1 MTLRPHFARRVT
13 HTLALALLV
22 AFVGAPV
29 ASQAQV
35 AGAANPA
42 HRPTVDTAANGTPV
56 VNIVAPTQGG
66 VSHNQY
72 EHFNV
77 DPKGLILNNGAAVSQ
92 TQQAGY
98 IVGNANLAS
107 GQSARIIVNEVT
119 SQNASSLRGFT
130 EVAGNRAEVI
140 IANPNGISCDGCGFI
155 NTSRGTLVTGTP
167 VFGGDGSLAA
177 FRVTRGTLAINGAGL
192 NGTGTD
198 RLDLIARTVAANA
211 KVWANELNVVT
222 GANQVNY
229 GDLSAQAIAGEG
241 ATDGVSLDVAAL
253 GGMYANKI
261 RLVGTEAGVGVRN
274 AGELATQG
282 GDFTITQAGRL
293 ELTGRTTST
302 GQLAIQGAA
311 LSNSGTLAAGSNV
324 AVTTTGALDNSGTI
338 YGTSDTSIDAAGA
351 LTNSGKLYAV
361 GGSLDVNAS
370 AITNS
375 GAGDVYAGKRVTLR
389 AGSIDNAASVES
401 GTELSLQAN
410 DRLGNTG
417 TIIAGGAAG
426 LDAATLDN
434 SGRISLAGQA
444 SLHASRALANSGN
457 IVAGGDTAIHS
468 ANVTNNSQIQ
478 SGGDLVVSTAAL
490 TLGAQGVLYAGRAL
504 TIDVDGK
511 VSNAGQ
517 IYATTDASVHA
528 GSLDNGKLVRAD
540 GNLVVE
546 VAGDIVNTGAMQAAQ
561 KLALD
566 ASGALTNSGKL
577 YAIGGALEATA
588 GQALNNAASGDIY
601 AQTDVSLRGGS
612 VSNAGTAEAVGSVAV
627 AANTT
632 VDNSGK
638 LLADTGN
645 ATLIASDIA
654 QRGTVSAV
662 GDISLTA
669 SQNLTHTGTT
679 VADRDLSVA
688 AVAVTNSGHLQ
699 AGRDVAIDTGT
710 LTQQGVIYAK
720 RDATL
725 RGRDVDNAADA
736 MIVADGVLR
745 IDNTGTLT
753 NAGTVQAGTDL
764 YAKAL
769 TRLDNAAT
777 GSLYATA
784 HVDVAATDAIDNAGS
799 VYAGSDATLATRSLT
814 NSGSL
819 RTGGDLTVNA
829 TTASNDGSVYTGGK
843 ASWTL
848 AQQLSNTGT
857 LVAQGDLTV
866 VAGTLV
872 STGVLGAGVQAD
884 GSLGA
889 SGVLDATVAGAL
901 AVHGNT
907 LAASRL
913 ALRAASLDLAASRLR
928 TGGDIALIATAGD
941 IDTGN
946 ANIAT
951 DGMLALQASGALKN
965 RAGTLQGGTLDV
977 TAVSLDNTGGTLVQ
991 TGTTDQ
997 ALDFAGALDN
1007 TNGRI
1012 AGNGGNLTVRASS
1025 ITNNNGA
1032 IEHAGTG
1039 TLTIDG
1045 YNGIANRGGRIVG
1058 NGALDLDTRGA
1069 LDSTGGT
1076 ISLTDGAAIDAA
1088 SIVNDNGTLVAS
1100 ALTITTA
1107 GALGNSAGT
1116 LQSGGATSITAGS
1129 LANGSGQIKG
1139 LSGELM
1145 RLSIAQALSN
1155 GVGGFIGGNG
1165 GLWLHAGSV
1174 DNAGQLYANTT
1185 ADIAATGN
1193 LVNRGAVQ
1201 SMGSSTVVA
1210 NGSLINDNGRIESGS
1225 GDTAATLTVTGGG
1238 LSNINGRIANTGTGM
1253 TRFTSG
1259 GAINNTNGT
1268 LGGQGCVAINATS
1281 LNDTGGRVVS
1291 GGDLSLGIGG
1301 FENTSGNVYAA
1312 GTLDWNN
1319 GGATLTNTNGQFGAG
1334 TRLAL
1339 TLAWLNNAGGNTSSN
1354 GDVALSLLGGIQG
1367 NGRVIAGRDL
1377 DVTLP
1382 GDFING
1388 EGGQFKANRNFGLH
1402 LGGSL
1407 YNSDGAALES
1417 VGALTVD
1424 AASITNGSG
1433 ARISSATTTLN
1444 SRGAV
1449 VNRGRLEGDTLNV
1462 NGTDI
1467 DNTGSLIGDNIT
1479 VRANN
1484 FTNGADLGGV
1494 ADNMAYQSA
1503 LVAATNN
1510 VRLLIGGT
1518 FLNRDAMVFA
1528 LGDIFIAA
1536 NDGGSRA
1543 GAITNPSGD
1552 IEADGSI
1559 TLAAN
1564 QITNQ
1569 RRIFETQTVNLA
1581 DGAVQQVGGPIVR
1594 YAYNDPD
1601 PNHQPPNIDPSQVV
1615 SAEEIQRARTYCQ
1628 GAGYTDNRCTGF
1640 QSGDGIPTRF
1650 QATYTDTLLSYER
1663 LSRASAEGRMVAGGN
1678 ITLSGSVTNDKSTV
1692 AAGSNLVINGAGQSA
1707 LGAGDTNIGGEII
1720 RNIAWNPTGTVRTV
1734 SEYGVGWES
1743 LVHDPRRWEPNGF
1756 KIYGNGSSTATI
1768 ALGDGQR
1775 PAWIG
1780 IDPGQGLVSRMTAGG
1795 TLEFHGQ
1802 TIENTTVGADGNP
1815 ISGVQLGANSGG
1827 SNVSGT
1833 GAGHVGAAGGNV
1845 DLGGVG
1851 GLGNAPD
1858 ANSIGAVGT
1867 TSGDTRNAGP
1877 RPGSQSVG
1885 SPDAPAG
1892 QIRLPTSGLY
1902 TTHPGSASPY
1912 LIETDPRFASQAGFL
1927 GSDYLMDRLG
1937 FNGESTMKRLGDGF
1951 YEQRMVLDQI
1961 TSLTGRRY
1969 LTDNTDAMAQ
1979 YRALMDAGVSAS
1991 GEFQLSVGIA
2001 LTASQMAS
2009 LTQDIVWMVSQEVNG
2024 EKVLVPVVY
2033 LSAAH
2038 AQEVAQNGA
2047 ILSGKTVILDASG
2060 TLTNT
2065 GTIAASE
2072 NASLKAGT
2080 LLNGGNLS
2088 AGGNLSVTAAQD
2100 ILNAGSIKG
2109 GNVSLTAGND
2119 ILSGAD
2125 IGRVDLG
2132 GLKLGDTI
2140 APVDAARLGL
2150 ASGCLISAT
2159 GNLSASAG
2167 RDLTL
2172 GAVPVSAGGDLSLS
2186 AKRDLSLTATSVK
2199 AGGDAQLVAGRDL
2212 SLNAIGQTTAVQG
2225 GKQNSESTVHT
2236 VTTIDAGGNAVLA
2249 AGRDVVSEGAKVKAG
2264 DQVAISAGRDVVL
2277 NAITDTQ
2284 RSESYTKDGKKAVQT
2299 HTMDQTLT
2307 GTSLDGSNGVI
2318 VSAGHDINATAATI
2332 TSETGG
2338 VALAA
2343 KNDVNL
2349 NAGQE
2354 LHNWEQQTKSVKS
2367 GTMSSTTKN
2376 AYDATVDSLA
2386 VGTLISGD
2394 SVTVAAGHDITT
2406 QGAQIGAT
2414 NDLVMAAGN
2423 NLTIGTAET
2432 THSETHDKTVSKSGL
2447 MSGGGFSVM
2456 IGGSKEQTG
2465 YEENDST
2472 PTGSVIGSTGGKV
2485 TLTAGN
2491 TVHITGSDVL
2501 SKEGTTIV
2509 GKDVTIDA
2517 AVATADTRQTY
2528 KKQTAGITLGLTG
2541 GVVDA
2546 ATAAYGTAHRGAE
2559 VEDGRLKA
2567 LYAVKTAYAIKDG
2580 VSAYQDAVGSTGSA
2594 DGGISLRVGIGAS
2607 SASSE
2612 TKTHE
2617 ERAYGS
2623 NVRSDGNVTIAAT
2636 GGDLN
2641 IIGSNIDGKNVALA
2655 AANNLNLL
2663 SQEEAHSS
2671 KSTNRN
2677 GSGEIGFSIGSQ
2689 TGIYLSVSA
2698 GRGKAVGN
2706 GVTHAETVVNATDG
2720 LTIVSGNDTTIKGAQ
2735 LKGNSV
2741 VGNIGGNLLI
2751 QSEQDTDDYASKQQQ
2766 ASVTVTFGYGGS
2778 GSFSQSKTKSHY
2790 ESVNEVSGIG
2800 AGDGG
2805 FQLVVGG
2812 NTHLAGG
2819 VIASTADPSKNY
2831 LSTGSLTWEDIQ
2843 NEASYKSSSIGV
2855 GGGFST
2861 GKSGDDG
2868 ARNSYGPEGVSGS
2881 PSLGLAQKSNSSS
2894 TTESSIAGGTII
2906 VRDGPVDL
2914 SGLKRDG
2921 TLDSQTLKPIFDE
2934 KKLAEQQEMAQVAG
2948 QVGFRTAGAIGETF
2962 GLKDGSPE
2970 KIALHGAVAAA
2981 VASLGGGD
2989 IGSALAG
2996 TTANQLAINS
3006 MAKSLQ
3012 DAGYQ
3017 PGSPEFA
3024 TLLKMGSAA
3033 LGLAV
3038 GGDTGSSVAEAA
3050 TQYNWLLH
3058 SEVEDADKR
3067 RAACAN
3073 QACKDK
3079 ITAEMEMLSL
3089 SRDHEREV
3097 FSNNAFAQ
3105 IAKAQ
3110 GGLTYSDRDYVA
3122 NAYYAQYGLK
3132 PGESIAADYAPAY
3145 ELGYQF
3151 RQVVAGFSGARDSLS
3166 ATLEHYQA
3174 NPTEIPGA
3182 VVNGVY
3188 ENGKSIIT
3196 GTVTYLSSDV
3206 PAWTL
3211 SNQVADAYGPPTAAN
3226 TGAFLY
3232 GALIKTGLAAGGAAA
3247 GSFESAAGWPVG
3259 TSGWNA
3265 LATPGSAAYT
3275 SQLGMILSD
3284 GGLAASGGSSN
3295 LALALAL
3302 GGASNTNLVVG
3313 GIGGVTGNGV
3323 AGSIREVNPG
3333 FPADGRSRNCVNC
3346 SIATDAT
3353 LAGNPA
3359 SALPNMSNDGV
3370 PISVLEM
3377 QFGTKFSSS
3386 LAPSDI
3392 VAQMAGAGSG
3402 ARGIVFGSNGPGE
3415 VGHVF
3420 NVVNQGG
3427 VVRFLDGQTG
3437 AVADMSKF
3445 QTFQLLRTN
3454 P

>member
-1 MTLRPHFARRVT
+1 MTLRPHFARRMT

-98 IVGNANLAS
+98 IVGNANLAT

-282 GDFTITQAGRL
+282 GDFTITQEGRL

-361 GGSLDVNAS
+361 GGSLGVNAS

-444 SLHASRALANSGN
+444 SLHASRALTNSGN

-490 TLGAQGVLYAGRAL
+490 TLGAQGVLYAGHAL

-517 IYATTDASVHA
+517 IYATTNASLHA
-528 GSLDNGKLVRAD
+528 GSLDNGNLLRAD
-540 GNLVVE
+540 GNLVVD

-645 ATLIASDIA
+645 ATLIATDIA

-699 AGRDVAIDTGT
+699 AGRDVAIDAGT

-725 RGRDVDNAADA
+725 RGRDVNHAADA
-736 MIVADGVLR
+736 MTVADGALR
-745 IDNTGTLT
+745 LDNTGTLT
-753 NAGTVQAGTDL
+753 NAGTLQAGTDL
-764 YAKAL
+764 SAKAL
-769 TRLDNAAT
+769 TRLENAAT

-799 VYAGSDATLATRSLT
+799 VYAGSDATLSTRSLT

-829 TTASNDGSVYTGGK
+829 TTASNDGSIYTGGK

-1165 GLWLHAGSV
+1165 GLWLHAVSV

-1225 GDTAATLTVTGGG
+1225 GDAAATLTVMGGG
-1238 LSNINGRIANTGTGM
+1238 FSNINGRIANTGTGT
-1253 TRFTSG
+1253 TRLASG
-1259 GAINNTNGT
+1259 GAINNTSGT
-1268 LGGQGCVAINATS
+1268 LGGQGGVAINATS

-1319 GGATLTNTNGQFGAG
+1319 GGATLINTNGQFGAG

-1354 GDVALSLLGGIQG
+1354 GDVALNLLGGIQG

-1382 GDFING
+1382 GDFTNG
-1388 EGGQFKANRNFGLH
+1388 AGGQFKANRNFGLH

-1424 AASITNGSG
+1424 AASITNGNG

-1494 ADNMAYQSA
+1494 ADNTAYQSA
-1503 LVAATNN
+1503 LIAATDN

-1543 GAITNPSGD
+1543 GAITNLSGD

-1628 GAGYTDNRCTGF
+1628 GAGYDDNRCIGF
-1640 QSGDGIPTRF
+1640 RNGDGTPVSF
-1650 QATYTDTLLSYER
+1650 QASFTDTLLSYVR
-1663 LSRASAEGRMVAGGN
+1663 LSRASAEGRLVAGKD

-1692 AAGSNLVINGAGQSA
+1692 AAGSNLVINGGGQSA
-1707 LGAGDTNIGGEII
+1707 VGPGDVNIGGETI
-1720 RNIAWNPTGTVRTV
+1720 RNIAWNPTGTVRTDA
-1734 SEYGVGWES
+1734 SYGVGWES
-1743 LVHDPRRWEPNGF
+1743 VVHDPHRWVPNGF
-1756 KIYGNGSSTATI
+1756 RIYGNGSSIATI

-1802 TIENTTVGADGNP
+1802 TIENTTVGADGSP

-1858 ANSIGAVGT
+1858 ANSVGAVGT

-1877 RPGSQSVG
+1877 RPGSQSIG

-2119 ILSGAD
+2119 IVSGAD

-2132 GLKLGDTI
+2132 GLKLGDAI

-2150 ASGCLISAT
+2150 ASGGAISAT

-2249 AGRDVVSEGAKVKAG
+2249 AGQDVVSEGAKVKAG
-2264 DQVAISAGRDVVL
+2264 DQIVVSADRDVIL
-2277 NAITDTQ
+2277 NAVTDTERHDD
-2284 RSESYTKDGKKAVQT
+2284 RSKDGKKLIQT
-2299 HTMDQTLT
+2299 STMDQTLT
-2307 GTSLDGSNGVI
+2307 GSSLAGTNGVI
-2318 VSAGHDINATAATI
+2318 VSAGHDINATAVTM
-2332 TSETGG
+2332 SSDNGG

-2343 KNDVNL
+2343 KNDVIL
-2349 NAGQE
+2349 NAGS
-2354 LHNWEQQTKSVKS
+2354 EQHTWDQTTQKKTSSTFSSKTTRTSDSTDDTYAIASSIKSADGVTIAASRDITLQGTQVSSDGAIALAAGRDINLEATHDSYSESHESTVKKS
-2367 GTMSSTTKN
+2367 GFVLNHGLAPMQQGKTTDRDSSTTQTI
-2376 AYDATVDSLA
+2376 AH
-2386 VGTLISGD
+2386 GTTLSGD
-2394 SVTVAAGHDITT
+2394 SVTAAAGRNIV
-2406 QGAQIGAT
+2406 GEGVQIAAT
-2414 NDLVMAAGN
+2414 NDVLLAAGN
-2423 NLTIGTAET
+2423 DLTLTTAENT
-2432 THSETHDKTVSKSGL
+2432 YSTGQDKSVTYT
-2447 MSGGGFSVM
+2447 GFSRQ
-2456 IGGSKEQTG
+2456 GL
-2465 YEENDST
+2465 NDHYGKVKDSQGQSDT
-2472 PTGSVIGSTGGKV
+2472 EVTHTGSLVGSTDGQV

-2491 TVHITGSDVL
+2491 NLHLTGTDVISD
-2501 SKEGTTIV
+2501 KATTIV
-2509 GKDVTIDA
+2509 GKNVTIDA
-2517 AVATADTRQTY
+2517 AVDTSDTTQFQRHNEG
-2528 KKQTAGITLGLTG
+2528 GITVGLGGSMVELAMDARNSVKRG
-2541 GVVDA
+2541 SEVD
-2546 ATAAYGTAHRGAE
+2546 
-2559 VEDGRLKA
+2559 DDRLKA
-2567 LYAVKTAYAIKDG
+2567 LYAAKAYYDGKDILDTYKTQGIGAGK
-2580 VSAYQDAVGSTGSA
+2580 
-2594 DGGISLRVGIGAS
+2594 GGAGQEGINVQVGIGGK
-2607 SASSE
+2607 SASSKTTSHDE
-2612 TKTHE
+2612 T
-2617 ERAYGS
+2617 AFGS
-2623 NVRSDGNVTIAAT
+2623 HIRSNGDVTIAAT

-2641 IIGSNIDGKNVALA
+2641 IIGSEVTGDNVALA
-2655 AANNLNLL
+2655 AAHDINLL
-2663 SQEEAHSS
+2663 SQAENHSLKNDS
-2671 KSTNRN
+2671 KN
-2677 GSGEIGFSIGSQ
+2677 GSGGVGVSFGTDGFGIYAEASIGS
-2689 TGIYLSVSA
+2689 
-2698 GRGKAVGN
+2698 GKARGN
-2706 GVTHAETVVNATDG
+2706 GITHAETKINADNV
-2720 LTIVSGNDTTIKGAQ
+2720 LTLISGKDTTIQGAQ
-2735 LKGNSV
+2735 LKGNQV
-2741 VGNIGGNLLI
+2741 IANIGNNLTI
-2751 QSEQDTDDYASKQQQ
+2751 RSEQDTDD
-2766 ASVTVTFGYGGS
+2766 
-2778 GSFSQSKTKSHY
+2778 FSSKTMQAGAKVMFGLTQSGFVSASGYYSQGKVDSHY
-2790 ESVNEVSGIG
+2790 QSVNEVSGIK

-2805 FQLVVGG
+2805 FQLGVGG
-2812 NTHLAGG
+2812 TTHLIGG
-2819 VIASTADPSKNY
+2819 QIASSADPSKNI
-2831 LSTGSLTWEDIQ
+2831 LSTGDLIYEDLH
-2843 NEASYKSSSIGV
+2843 NESKYKASQVSVSGGSSMSSNIAGGIGA
-2855 GGGFST
+2855 GIGLATPQHESESSDT
-2861 GKSGDDG
+2861 KSG
-2868 ARNSYGPEGVSGS
+2868 
-2881 PSLGLAQKSNSSS
+2881 
-2894 TTESSIAGGTII
+2894 IASGTII
-2906 VRDGPVDL
+2906 VRDNPSVNL
-2914 SGLKRDG
+2914 SGLDRNP
-2921 TLDSQTLKPIFDE
+2921 TLKSEALKNVFD
-2934 KKLAEQQEMAQVAG
+2934 ADRVADRQEMGQIAG
-2948 QVGFRTAGAIGETF
+2948 QVGFRAAGDFGEKF
-2962 GLKDGSPE
+2962 GFKEGSAE
-2970 KIALHGAVAAA
+2970 KIALHAA
-2981 VASLGGGD
+2981 VAVGMASLGS
-2989 IGSALAG
+2989 GSVGEAVRG
-2996 TTANQLAINS
+2996 VVANQLAINA
-3006 MAKSLQ
+3006 MA
-3012 DAGYQ
+3012 DAIDAAGYKR
-3017 PGSPEFA
+3017 GTPEFDA
-3024 TLLKMGSAA
+3024 ILKLGSIAVGA
-3033 LGLAV
+3033 AV
-3038 GGDTGSSVAEAA
+3038 GGDGGASAA
-3050 TQYNWLLH
+3050 LNATTYNYLRH
-3058 SEVEDADKR
+3058 DQRVQRDSEI
-3067 RAACAN
+3067 AACGDNAVCRGERATYWAQKSVEQSLDLAQGYGSAMDPEIYQRLLDTN
-3073 QACKDK
+3073 PYSPAYDQLLAEGVASVSGFGQRNVGATNVYKMVTESDGNPAMQA
-3079 ITAEMEMLSL
+3079 AY
-3089 SRDHEREV
+3089 
-3097 FSNNAFAQ
+3097 
-3105 IAKAQ
+3105 
-3110 GGLTYSDRDYVA
+3110 GGLTAAARARLEVGLLGPIFGGTGAATAVFGGSPEQISAANSFGVDLFSMATAGSWQGTRSRVGEPEVRPAETTIRAGENPAVTDGVVSGTVQQNVPLGLGSTGRTIPNNLYESLAMQEAISRPEAGIVVPIKKGMTDVRWPSSDGWVKMSQ
-3122 NAYYAQYGLK
+3122 N
-3132 PGESIAADYAPAY
+3132 I
-3145 ELGYQF
+3145 
-3151 RQVVAGFSGARDSLS
+3151 
-3166 ATLEHYQA
+3166 
-3174 NPTEIPGA
+3174 
-3182 VVNGVY
+3182 NGVEVHY
-3188 ENGKSIIT
+3188 VRN
-3196 GTVTYLSSDV
+3196 TVT
-3206 PAWTL
+3206 
-3211 SNQVADAYGPPTAAN
+3211 
-3226 TGAFLY
+3226 
-3232 GALIKTGLAAGGAAA
+3232 
-3247 GSFESAAGWPVG
+3247 
-3259 TSGWNA
+3259 
-3265 LATPGSAAYT
+3265 
-3275 SQLGMILSD
+3275 
-3284 GGLAASGGSSN
+3284 
-3295 LALALAL
+3295 
-3302 GGASNTNLVVG
+3302 
-3313 GIGGVTGNGV
+3313 
-3323 AGSIREVNPG
+3323 
-3333 FPADGRSRNCVNC
+3333 
-3346 SIATDAT
+3346 
-3353 LAGNPA
+3353 
-3359 SALPNMSNDGV
+3359 
-3370 PISVLEM
+3370 
-3377 QFGTKFSSS
+3377 
-3386 LAPSDI
+3386 
-3392 VAQMAGAGSG
+3392 
-3402 ARGIVFGSNGPGE
+3402 
-3415 VGHVF
+3415 
-3420 NVVNQGG
+3420 
-3427 VVRFLDGQTG
+3427 GQT
-3437 AVADMSKF
+3437 DDFKF
-3445 QTFQLLRTN
+3445 K
-3454 P
+3454 